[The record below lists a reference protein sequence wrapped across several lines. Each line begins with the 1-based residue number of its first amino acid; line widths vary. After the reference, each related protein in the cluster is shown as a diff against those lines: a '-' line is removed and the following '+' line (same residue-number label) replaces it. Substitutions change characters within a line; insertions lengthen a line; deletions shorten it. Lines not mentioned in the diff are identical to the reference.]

1 MTQVFF
7 RDDDVGELTP
17 ALRCVVE
24 LLASAGVPCNYE
36 VVPANL
42 SPAAAKYLGEARA
55 AHPGLISLNQ
65 HGNVHEQT
73 LNGEHVWSEFAGGR
87 PYEEQRAAIR
97 EGRDRLRDALGGD
110 FCARVFTPPCHK
122 YDETTLRA
130 LADLGFDVLSAGFQ
144 PDRLAQWYYAAGRRL
159 GRVSWLGRRVSYHAA
174 RLPRLPMVEVSC
186 AIDVD
191 EDQDA
196 SGRRIEKS
204 EADLAAELA
213 RARRV
218 HPIVGVML
226 HHATYE
232 DRRQAGRARGV
243 RARLRADP
251 EVRFAT
257 ISRSPTR
264 PQADASASARRS
276 GRRRVAQAANTA
288 FATAGAIRARPPRRH
303 RPVARRSR

>member
-7 RDDDVGELTP
+7 RDDDVGPLTP
-17 ALRCVVE
+17 ALRRVME
-24 LLASAGVPCNYE
+24 LLAAARVPCNYE

-42 SPAAAKYLGEARA
+42 SPEAAKYLAEARA
-55 AHPGLISLNQ
+55 AHPGLVSLNQ
-65 HGNVHEQT
+65 HGNIHEQT

-87 PYEEQRAAIR
+87 PYAEQLAAIR
-97 EGRDRLRDALGGD
+97 EGRDRLRDALGDD
-110 FCARVFTPPCHK
+110 FGARVFTPPCHK

-144 PDRLAQWYYAAGRRL
+144 TDRLAQWYYAAGRRL

-174 RLPRLPMVEVSC
+174 RLPRVPLVEVSC

-196 SGRRIEKS
+196 AGQRIEKS
-204 EADLAAELA
+204 EAQLAREFA

-218 HPIVGVML
+218 HPVVGVML

-232 DRRQAGRARGV
+232 TDAKRDVLAAFL
-243 RARLRADP
+243 ARLRADRD
-251 EVRFAT
+251 VRFTTVEA
-257 ISRSPTR
+257 I
-264 PQADASASARRS
+264 ADA
-276 GRRRVAQAANTA
+276 
-288 FATAGAIRARPPRRH
+288 ARP
-303 RPVARRSR
+303 A